1 MNEETFIPNHDYL
14 PNNAVEYWVDHNVE
28 YYMSVYMPVMVWL
41 IISTIFIVVMFRKYT
56 FGDWT
61 KENPNP
67 CDGETF
73 NMPRG
78 TIRGILT
85 MSLLFITVVI
95 ELANVRIVGLESE
108 FSDFLAAFQMMV
120 AFYFGAKVMHHIN
133 SVDKTKTKAI
143 ADAAAAIESSQKNG
157 ATFASGTA
165 YTETETTA
173 YDNSY
178 FEEEGA
184 AG

>member
-1 MNEETFIPNHDYL
+1 MEVNQ
-14 PNNAVEYWVDHNVE
+14 
-28 YYMSVYMPVMVWL
+28 YMSTVDYYSVHNIEYFTAIYIPVMIWL
-41 IISTIFIVVMFRKYT
+41 ILSLIFIVVMFKKYT

-78 TIRGILT
+78 TFRGILT
-85 MSLLFITVVI
+85 LSLLFITVVI
-95 ELANVRIVGLESE
+95 ELANVKIVGLEQEFSE
-108 FSDFLAAFQMMV
+108 FMAAFQMMI

-133 SVDKTKTKAI
+133 SVDKTKTKMLAQ
-143 ADAAAAIESSQKNG
+143 AAE
-157 ATFASGTA
+157 ATALGT
-165 YTETETTA
+165 TTA
-173 YDNSY
+173 TLEREAENGVTTVDNSY

>member
-1 MNEETFIPNHDYL
+1 MENQYMDLVP
-14 PNNAVEYWVDHNVE
+14 YWADHMKE
-28 YYMSVYMPVMVWL
+28 YYFSIYMPVMVWMV
-41 IISTIFIVVMFRKYT
+41 ISVVFIVIMFKKYT

-61 KENPNP
+61 VDNPNP

-95 ELANVRIVGLESE
+95 ELANVRIIGFEAE
-108 FSDFLAAFQMMV
+108 FPEFMAAFQMMV

-133 SVDKTKTKAI
+133 SVDKSKTKTLAE
-143 ADAAAAIESSQKNG
+143 AATQTTFTQTSS
-157 ATFASGTA
+157 S
-165 YTETETTA
+165 TTTTTSYNEGGVQT

>member
-1 MNEETFIPNHDYL
+1 MEIVPYFKEHMT
-14 PNNAVEYWVDHNVE
+14 E
-28 YYMSVYMPVMVWL
+28 YYFSIYLPVMVWM
-41 IISTIFIVVMFRKYT
+41 IISVVFIVIMFRKYT

-61 KENPNP
+61 VDNPNP

-78 TIRGILT
+78 TIRGVLT

-95 ELANVRIVGLESE
+95 ELANARIVGFEQE
-108 FSDFLAAFQMMV
+108 FPEFMAAFQMMV

-133 SVDKTKTKAI
+133 AVDKSKTKSLAE
-143 ADAAAAIESSQKNG
+143 AATQTTFTQTSS
-157 ATFASGTA
+157 SM
-165 YTETETTA
+165 TTTTSYSEGGVQT

>member
-1 MNEETFIPNHDYL
+1 MENQYMDLVP
-14 PNNAVEYWVDHNVE
+14 YWADHIKE
-28 YYMSVYMPVMVWL
+28 YYFSIYMPVMVWM
-41 IISTIFIVVMFRKYT
+41 IISVIFIVIMFKKYT

-61 KENPNP
+61 VDNPNP

-95 ELANVRIVGLESE
+95 ELANVRIIGFEAE
-108 FSDFLAAFQMMV
+108 FPEFMAAFQMMV

-133 SVDKTKTKAI
+133 AVDKSKTKSLAE
-143 ADAAAAIESSQKNG
+143 AATTVTQTSTSSSTTTT
-157 ATFASGTA
+157 TFSEGNPVMV
-165 YTETETTA
+165 
-173 YDNSY
+173 DNSY

>member
-1 MNEETFIPNHDYL
+1 MEVNQYMQEVQYYEQHNI
-14 PNNAVEYWVDHNVE
+14 EYFAAI
-28 YYMSVYMPVMVWL
+28 YIPVMIWL
-41 IISTIFIVVMFRKYT
+41 ILSLIFIVIMFKKYT

-78 TIRGILT
+78 TFRGILT
-85 MSLLFITVVI
+85 LSLLFITVVI
-95 ELANVRIVGLESE
+95 ELANVKIIGLEAEFSE
-108 FSDFLAAFQMMV
+108 FMAAFQMMI

-133 SVDKTKTKAI
+133 SVDKTKTKMLAQ
-143 ADAAAAIESSQKNG
+143 AAEATALGTTSAAIEREAENG
-157 ATFASGTA
+157 V
-165 YTETETTA
+165 TTV
-173 YDNSY
+173 DNSY

>member
-1 MNEETFIPNHDYL
+1 MGNYYIND
-14 PNNAVEYWVDHNVE
+14 AVPYWVEHRPE
-28 YYMSVYMPVMVWL
+28 YYLSVYMPVMVWL
-41 IISTIFIVVMFRKYT
+41 IISTIFIVVMFKKYT
-56 FGDWT
+56 FGEWT

-67 CDGETF
+67 CEGETF

-133 SVDKTKTKAI
+133 SVDKSKTKAI
-143 ADAAAAIESSQKNG
+143 SEAATAIERQAYN
-157 ATFASGTA
+157 TNLASGEPNTV
-165 YTETETTA
+165 
-173 YDNSY
+173 DNSY

>member
-1 MNEETFIPNHDYL
+1 MEVNQYMQT
-14 PNNAVEYWVDHNVE
+14 VE
-28 YYMSVYMPVMVWL
+28 YYGEHPIEYFAAIYIPVMIWL
-41 IISTIFIVVMFRKYT
+41 VLSLIFVVVMFKKYT

-78 TIRGILT
+78 TFRGILT
-85 MSLLFITVVI
+85 LSLLFITVVI
-95 ELANVRIVGLESE
+95 ELANVKIIGLEAEFSE
-108 FSDFLAAFQMMV
+108 FMAAFQMMI

-133 SVDKTKTKAI
+133 SVDKTKTKMLAQ
-143 ADAAAAIESSQKNG
+143 AAEATALGTTSATLAANRDEDG
-157 ATFASGTA
+157 V
-165 YTETETTA
+165 TTV
-173 YDNSY
+173 DNSY

>member
-1 MNEETFIPNHDYL
+1 MGNYAND
-14 PNNAVEYWVDHNVE
+14 AVLFWEQNRGE
-28 YYMSVYMPVMVWL
+28 YYLTVYMPVMIWL
-41 IISTIFIVVMFRKYT
+41 IISLIFIIVMFKKYT

-67 CDGETF
+67 NDGETF

-95 ELANVRIVGLESE
+95 ELANVRIVGLEEE
-108 FSDFLAAFQMMV
+108 FSEFLAAFQMMV
-120 AFYFGAKVMHHIN
+120 AFYFGAKVMHHIS
-133 SVDKTKTKAI
+133 SVDKSKTKAMSE
-143 ADAAAAIESSQKNG
+143 AIVSKNHAKVSNSEG
-157 ATFASGTA
+157 DP
-165 YTETETTA
+165 TTV
-173 YDNSY
+173 DNSY

>member
-1 MNEETFIPNHDYL
+1 MDNYSNI
-14 PNNAVEYWVDHNVE
+14 VEYWDVHKLE
-28 YYMSVYMPVMVWL
+28 YYMSIYLPVMAWL

-61 KENPNP
+61 KDNPNP
-67 CDGETF
+67 NDGETF

-95 ELANVRIVGLESE
+95 ELANVRMIGLEEE
-108 FSDFLAAFQMMV
+108 FSEFLAAFQMMV
-120 AFYFGAKVMHHIN
+120 AFYFGAKVMHHIS
-133 SVDKTKTKAI
+133 SVDKSKTKAI
-143 ADAAAAIESSQKNG
+143 TEAAIASAHAGNSSNSNEDEDG
-157 ATFASGTA
+157 V
-165 YTETETTA
+165 TTV
-173 YDNSY
+173 DNSY

>member
-1 MNEETFIPNHDYL
+1 MNESQYMELVPYFREHMT
-14 PNNAVEYWVDHNVE
+14 E
-28 YYMSVYMPVMVWL
+28 YYFSIYMPVMVWM
-41 IISTIFIVVMFRKYT
+41 IISVVFIVIMFKKYT

-61 KENPNP
+61 VDNPNP

-78 TIRGILT
+78 TIRGVLT

-95 ELANVRIVGLESE
+95 ELANARIIGFEQE
-108 FSDFLAAFQMMV
+108 FPEFMAAFQMMV

-133 SVDKTKTKAI
+133 SVDKSKTKSLADAYEATTTYTQTSSSTTTKTSYS
-143 ADAAAAIESSQKNG
+143 EGNVPMV
-157 ATFASGTA
+157 
-165 YTETETTA
+165 
-173 YDNSY
+173 DNSY

>member
-1 MNEETFIPNHDYL
+1 M
-14 PNNAVEYWVDHNVE
+14 YWHYHKLE
-28 YYMSVYMPVMVWL
+28 YYMSIYMPVMVWL

-61 KENPNP
+61 KDNPNP
-67 CDGETF
+67 NEGETF

-95 ELANVRIVGLESE
+95 ELANVRMIGLEERSSE
-108 FSDFLAAFQMMV
+108 FLAAFQMMV
-120 AFYFGAKVMHHIN
+120 AFYFGAKVMHHIS
-133 SVDKTKTKAI
+133 SVDKSKTKAI
-143 ADAAAAIESSQKNG
+143 SEAAIASQYAANNYHNPMDEDG
-157 ATFASGTA
+157 V
-165 YTETETTA
+165 TTV
-173 YDNSY
+173 DNSY

>member
-1 MNEETFIPNHDYL
+1 MEDQYMEIVPYFKEHMT
-14 PNNAVEYWVDHNVE
+14 E
-28 YYMSVYMPVMVWL
+28 YYFSIYMPVMVWM
-41 IISTIFIVVMFRKYT
+41 IISVVFIVIMFRKYT

-61 KENPNP
+61 VDNPNP

-78 TIRGILT
+78 TIRGVLT

-95 ELANVRIVGLESE
+95 ELANARIVGFEQE
-108 FSDFLAAFQMMV
+108 FPEFMAAFQMMV

-133 SVDKTKTKAI
+133 SVDKSKTKTLAE
-143 ADAAAAIESSQKNG
+143 AATQTTFTQTSSSTTTTTSYNENG
-157 ATFASGTA
+157 VQT
-165 YTETETTA
+165 

>member
-1 MNEETFIPNHDYL
+1 MDDIEQIEYL
-14 PNNAVEYWVDHNVE
+14 SNNVVYFWEHHKLE

-41 IISTIFIVVMFRKYT
+41 IISTIFIVVMFKKYT

-85 MSLLFITVVI
+85 MSLLFITVVL
-95 ELANVRIVGLESE
+95 ELANVRIVGLEAE

-143 ADAAAAIESSQKNG
+143 AEAAAAIETAQNPN
-157 ATFASGTA
+157 AYHNNTFYS
-165 YTETETTA
+165 ETGEVV

>member
-1 MNEETFIPNHDYL
+1 MHDFL
-14 PNNAVEYWVDHNVE
+14 PNNPVDFWVEHQTE
-28 YYMSVYMPVMVWL
+28 YYISVYMPVMVWL
-41 IISTIFIVVMFRKYT
+41 IISTIFIVVMFRRYT

-67 CDGETF
+67 NEGETF

-95 ELANVRIVGLESE
+95 ELANVRIVGLEAE

-143 ADAAAAIESSQKNG
+143 ADAAAAIENAQKGNTTTYYSSSTPESEVG
-157 ATFASGTA
+157 GMV
-165 YTETETTA
+165 

>member
-1 MNEETFIPNHDYL
+1 MGNYAND
-14 PNNAVEYWVDHNVE
+14 AVLFWDENRTE
-28 YYMSVYMPVMVWL
+28 YYLTVYMPVMIWL
-41 IISTIFIVVMFRKYT
+41 IISVIFIVVMFKKYT

-67 CDGETF
+67 NDGETF

-95 ELANVRIVGLESE
+95 ELANVRIVGLEEE
-108 FSDFLAAFQMMV
+108 FSEFLAAFQMMV
-120 AFYFGAKVMHHIN
+120 AFYFGAKVMHHIS
-133 SVDKTKTKAI
+133 SVDKSKTKAMSEAI
-143 ADAAAAIESSQKNG
+143 VAQNYAMNAANTESG
-157 ATFASGTA
+157 DP
-165 YTETETTA
+165 TTV
-173 YDNSY
+173 DNSY

>member
-1 MNEETFIPNHDYL
+1 MNEIL
-14 PNNAVEYWVDHNVE
+14 PNNPVEFWETHWGE
-28 YYMSVYMPVMVWL
+28 YYLSVYMPVMVWL

-95 ELANVRIVGLESE
+95 ELANVRIVGLEAE

-143 ADAAAAIESSQKNG
+143 ADAAAAIEQAQKSTSTTYYTASSAPESEVG
-157 ATFASGTA
+157 GMV
-165 YTETETTA
+165 

>member
-1 MNEETFIPNHDYL
+1 MNEYL
-14 PNNAVEYWVDHNVE
+14 QNDAVDYWVKHRLE

-41 IISTIFIVVMFRKYT
+41 IISTVFIVVMFQKYT

-67 CDGETF
+67 NEGETF

-95 ELANVRIVGLESE
+95 ELANVRIVGLEAE
-108 FSDFLAAFQMMV
+108 FSEFLAAFQMMV

-143 ADAAAAIESSQKNG
+143 ADAAAAIESAQNG
-157 ATFASGTA
+157 IRTSTTYVSAPT
-165 YTETETTA
+165 TEVGEPA

>member
-1 MNEETFIPNHDYL
+1 MEDQYMEIVPYFKEHWT
-14 PNNAVEYWVDHNVE
+14 E
-28 YYMSVYMPVMVWL
+28 YYFSIYMPVMVWM
-41 IISTIFIVVMFRKYT
+41 IISVVFIVIMFRKYT

-61 KENPNP
+61 VDNPNP
-67 CDGETF
+67 CEGETF

-95 ELANVRIVGLESE
+95 ELANVRIIGFEAE
-108 FSDFLAAFQMMV
+108 FPEFMAAFQMMV

-133 SVDKTKTKAI
+133 SVDKSKTKSLAE
-143 ADAAAAIESSQKNG
+143 AATQTTFTQTSS
-157 ATFASGTA
+157 S
-165 YTETETTA
+165 TTTTTSYNEGGVQT

>member
-1 MNEETFIPNHDYL
+1 MNEIL
-14 PNNAVEYWVDHNVE
+14 PNNVVPFWEAHQAE
-28 YYMSVYMPVMVWL
+28 YYVSVYMPVMVWL

-95 ELANVRIVGLESE
+95 ELANVRIVGLEAE

-143 ADAAAAIESSQKNG
+143 ADAAAAIEAAQKGTSTTYYTASS
-157 ATFASGTA
+157 TPES
-165 YTETETTA
+165 ETDGMV

>member
-1 MNEETFIPNHDYL
+1 
-14 PNNAVEYWVDHNVE
+14 
-28 YYMSVYMPVMVWL
+28 
-41 IISTIFIVVMFRKYT
+41 
-56 FGDWT
+56 
-61 KENPNP
+61 
-67 CDGETF
+67 
-73 NMPRG
+73 MPRG

>member
-1 MNEETFIPNHDYL
+1 MNEYATND
-14 PNNAVEYWVDHNVE
+14 AVQFWVEHKLE

-78 TIRGILT
+78 TVRGILT

-143 ADAAAAIESSQKNG
+143 AEAAAAIESAQTNG
-157 ATFASGTA
+157 ATYHTA
-165 YTETETTA
+165 GITSEVGETV

-178 FEEEGA
+178 FAEEGA

>member
-1 MNEETFIPNHDYL
+1 MNEYVQND
-14 PNNAVEYWVDHNVE
+14 AVQYWKDHLLE

-67 CDGETF
+67 CEGETF

-95 ELANVRIVGLESE
+95 ELANVRIVGLEAE

-143 ADAAAAIESSQKNG
+143 ADAAAAIETAQNGVTHTSTTYTSTASSEIG
-157 ATFASGTA
+157 
-165 YTETETTA
+165 ETV

>member
-1 MNEETFIPNHDYL
+1 MEMVPYFK
-14 PNNAVEYWVDHNVE
+14 DHAAE
-28 YYMSVYMPVMVWL
+28 FYFSIYMPVMVWM
-41 IISTIFIVVMFRKYT
+41 IISVLFIVVMFRKYT
-56 FGDWT
+56 FGNWT

-78 TIRGILT
+78 TIRGVLT

-95 ELANVRIVGLESE
+95 ELANVRIIGLEDE
-108 FSDFLAAFQMMV
+108 FPEFMAAFQMMV
-120 AFYFGAKVMHHIN
+120 AFYFGAKVMHHVN
-133 SVDKTKTKAI
+133 STDKSKTKALC
-143 ADAAAAIESSQKNG
+143 DAAKAQQQTTFYQTVASTGSSE
-157 ATFASGTA
+157 ADVHMV
-165 YTETETTA
+165 
-173 YDNSY
+173 DNSY

>member
-1 MNEETFIPNHDYL
+1 MENYPNIDM
-14 PNNAVEYWVDHNVE
+14 YWVDHRLE
-28 YYMSVYMPVMVWL
+28 YYMSIYMPVMVWL
-41 IISTIFIVVMFRKYT
+41 IISTIFIVVMFKKYT

-67 CDGETF
+67 NDGETF

-95 ELANVRIVGLESE
+95 ELANARVIGLEERFSE
-108 FSDFLAAFQMMV
+108 FLAAFQMMV

-133 SVDKTKTKAI
+133 SVDKSKTKAI
-143 ADAAAAIESSQKNG
+143 SDAAVASSYAQSSSTSPIVAG
-157 ATFASGTA
+157 GEE
-165 YTETETTA
+165 YGITTV
-173 YDNSY
+173 DNSY

>member
-1 MNEETFIPNHDYL
+1 MGYNVND
-14 PNNAVEYWVDHNVE
+14 AVEFWIDNRAE
-28 YYMSVYMPVMVWL
+28 YYLTVYMPVMVWL
-41 IISTIFIVVMFRKYT
+41 VISIIFIVIMFKKYT

-95 ELANVRIVGLESE
+95 ELANVRIAGLESE
-108 FSDFLAAFQMMV
+108 FSEFLAAFQMMV
-120 AFYFGAKVMHHIN
+120 AFYFGAKVMHHIS
-133 SVDKTKTKAI
+133 SVDKSKTKAI
-143 ADAAAAIESSQKNG
+143 TEAAMAHQ
-157 ATFASGTA
+157 FAQTA
-165 YTETETTA
+165 VNMPETGVNTV
-173 YDNSY
+173 DNSY

>member
-1 MNEETFIPNHDYL
+1 MFSSD
-14 PNNAVEYWVDHNVE
+14 ASEYWQNHPME
-28 YYMSVYMPVMVWL
+28 YWLSIYTPVMVWL
-41 IISTIFIVVMFRKYT
+41 IISTIFIVVMFKKYT

-67 CDGETF
+67 NDGETF

-95 ELANVRIVGLESE
+95 EMANVKIIGLEEE
-108 FSDFLAAFQMMV
+108 FSEFLAAFQMMV
-120 AFYFGAKVMHHIN
+120 AFYFGAKVMHHIS
-133 SVDKTKTKAI
+133 SVDKSKTKAMS
-143 ADAAAAIESSQKNG
+143 E
-157 ATFASGTA
+157 A
-165 YTETETTA
+165 YAQANANNHLVMSAEDGVTTV
-173 YDNSY
+173 DNSY

>member
-1 MNEETFIPNHDYL
+1 MHDYL
-14 PNNAVEYWVDHNVE
+14 PNNPVDIWWDNKLE

-95 ELANVRIVGLESE
+95 ELANVRIVGLEAE

-143 ADAAAAIESSQKNG
+143 ADAAAAIENAQNG
-157 ATFASGTA
+157 VHTTTTYASATPYSEVG
-165 YTETETTA
+165 ETV

>member
-1 MNEETFIPNHDYL
+1 MNEYAQND
-14 PNNAVEYWVDHNVE
+14 AVQYWVEHNVE

-95 ELANVRIVGLESE
+95 ELANVRIVGLEAE

-143 ADAAAAIESSQKNG
+143 ADAAAAIENAQNGIRTSTTYVSSP
-157 ATFASGTA
+157 ASEIG
-165 YTETETTA
+165 ETV

>member
-1 MNEETFIPNHDYL
+1 MEVNQYMQTVGYYTDHPI
-14 PNNAVEYWVDHNVE
+14 EYFAAI
-28 YYMSVYMPVMVWL
+28 YIPVMIWL
-41 IISTIFIVVMFRKYT
+41 ILSLIFIVVMFKKYT

-78 TIRGILT
+78 TFRGILT
-85 MSLLFITVVI
+85 LSLLFITVVI
-95 ELANVRIVGLESE
+95 ELANVKIIGLEAEFSE
-108 FSDFLAAFQMMV
+108 FMAAFQMMI

-133 SVDKTKTKAI
+133 SVDKTKTKMLAQ
-143 ADAAAAIESSQKNG
+143 AAE
-157 ATFASGTA
+157 ATALGT
-165 YTETETTA
+165 TTA
-173 YDNSY
+173 TLEREAENGVTTVDNSY

>member
-1 MNEETFIPNHDYL
+1 MENQYMDLVP
-14 PNNAVEYWVDHNVE
+14 YWADHMKE
-28 YYMSVYMPVMVWL
+28 YYFSIYMPVMVWM
-41 IISTIFIVVMFRKYT
+41 IISVVFIVIMFKKYT

-61 KENPNP
+61 VDNPNP

-95 ELANVRIVGLESE
+95 ELANVRIIGFEAE
-108 FSDFLAAFQMMV
+108 FPEFMAAFQMMV

-133 SVDKTKTKAI
+133 SVDKSKTKTLAE
-143 ADAAAAIESSQKNG
+143 AATQTTFTQTSS
-157 ATFASGTA
+157 S
-165 YTETETTA
+165 TTTTTSYNEGGVQT

>member
-1 MNEETFIPNHDYL
+1 MNEIL
-14 PNNAVEYWVDHNVE
+14 PNNVVPFWESHQAE
-28 YYMSVYMPVMVWL
+28 YYVSVYMPVMVWL
-41 IISTIFIVVMFRKYT
+41 IISTIFIVVMFRRYT

-95 ELANVRIVGLESE
+95 ELANVRIVGLEAE

-143 ADAAAAIESSQKNG
+143 ADAAAAIENAQKGTSTTYYTASSTSAPESEIG
-157 ATFASGTA
+157 GMV
-165 YTETETTA
+165 

>member
-1 MNEETFIPNHDYL
+1 MEDQYMELVPYFTNHMT
-14 PNNAVEYWVDHNVE
+14 E
-28 YYMSVYMPVMVWL
+28 YYLSIYMPVMVWM
-41 IISTIFIVVMFRKYT
+41 IISVVFIVIMFRKYT

-61 KENPNP
+61 VDNPNP

-78 TIRGILT
+78 TIRGVLT

-95 ELANVRIVGLESE
+95 ELANARFVGFEQE
-108 FSDFLAAFQMMV
+108 FPEFMAAFQMMV

-133 SVDKTKTKAI
+133 SVDKSKTKTLAE
-143 ADAAAAIESSQKNG
+143 AATQTTFTQTSSSTTTTTSYNESGVQ
-157 ATFASGTA
+157 T
-165 YTETETTA
+165 

>member
-1 MNEETFIPNHDYL
+1 
-14 PNNAVEYWVDHNVE
+14 
-28 YYMSVYMPVMVWL
+28 MVWMV
-41 IISTIFIVVMFRKYT
+41 ISVVFIVIMFKKYT

-61 KENPNP
+61 VDNPNP

-95 ELANVRIVGLESE
+95 ELANVRIIGFEAE
-108 FSDFLAAFQMMV
+108 FPEFMAAFQMMV

-133 SVDKTKTKAI
+133 SVDKSKTKSLAE
-143 ADAAAAIESSQKNG
+143 AATQTTFTQTSS
-157 ATFASGTA
+157 S
-165 YTETETTA
+165 TTTTTSYNEGGVQT

>member
-1 MNEETFIPNHDYL
+1 MEVNQYMQTVGYYDEHYI
-14 PNNAVEYWVDHNVE
+14 EYFAAI
-28 YYMSVYMPVMVWL
+28 YIPVMIWL
-41 IISTIFIVVMFRKYT
+41 ILSLIFIVIMFKKYT

-78 TIRGILT
+78 TFRGILT
-85 MSLLFITVVI
+85 LSLLFITVVI
-95 ELANVRIVGLESE
+95 ELANVKIIGLEAEFSE
-108 FSDFLAAFQMMV
+108 FMAAFQMMI

-133 SVDKTKTKAI
+133 SVDKTKTKMLAQ
-143 ADAAAAIESSQKNG
+143 AAE
-157 ATFASGTA
+157 ATALGT
-165 YTETETTA
+165 TTA
-173 YDNSY
+173 TLEREAENGVTTVDNSY

>member
-1 MNEETFIPNHDYL
+1 MNEYL
-14 PNNAVEYWVDHNVE
+14 QNEAVSYWVEHSFE
-28 YYMSVYMPVMVWL
+28 YYMSVYMPVLVWL
-41 IISTIFIVVMFRKYT
+41 IISTVFIVVMFQKYT

-67 CDGETF
+67 NEGETF

-95 ELANVRIVGLESE
+95 ELANVRIVGLEAE
-108 FSDFLAAFQMMV
+108 FSEFLAAFQMMV

-143 ADAAAAIESSQKNG
+143 ADAAAAIENAQNG
-157 ATFASGTA
+157 IRTSTTYVSAPT
-165 YTETETTA
+165 TEVGEPA

>member
-1 MNEETFIPNHDYL
+1 MDNLGNIEW
-14 PNNAVEYWVDHNVE
+14 YWDEHKLE
-28 YYMSVYMPVMVWL
+28 YYMSIYMPVMVWL
-41 IISTIFIVVMFRKYT
+41 VISTIFIVVMFKKYT

-67 CDGETF
+67 NEGETF

-95 ELANVRIVGLESE
+95 ELANVRVIGLEEE
-108 FSDFLAAFQMMV
+108 FSEFLAAFQMMV
-120 AFYFGAKVMHHIN
+120 AFYFGAKVMHHIS
-133 SVDKTKTKAI
+133 SVDKSKTKAI
-143 ADAAAAIESSQKNG
+143 SEAAIASAAGSGIYAASSEAG
-157 ATFASGTA
+157 I
-165 YTETETTA
+165 TTV
-173 YDNSY
+173 DNSY